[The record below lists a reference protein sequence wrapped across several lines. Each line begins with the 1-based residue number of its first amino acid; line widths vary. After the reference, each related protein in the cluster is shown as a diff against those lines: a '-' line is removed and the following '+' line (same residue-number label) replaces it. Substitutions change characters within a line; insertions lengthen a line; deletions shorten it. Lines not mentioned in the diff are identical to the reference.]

1 MQQAP
6 DQMAE
11 DYAKEHLRFLKE
23 IRQDVLKQLRKQGDL
38 NCYLSSVGEQASDL
52 FSTLMS
58 QYHNSPEI
66 QKLPYL
72 DRVKG
77 LQSRRHEANEIVLHD
92 IVHQPLRED

>member
-1 MQQAP
+1 MQQAS

-11 DYAKEHLRFLKE
+11 EYAKEHLRFLE
-23 IRQDVLKQLRKQGDL
+23 QNRPDVLAQLRRSGDL
-38 NCYLSSVGEQASDL
+38 NKYLSSVGEQASDL

-58 QYHNSPEI
+58 QYGNSSEV

-72 DRVKG
+72 DRVQA

-92 IVHQPLRED
+92 IVYQPLREY